1 MMGKAATE
9 IMKIKHKTMRSLL
22 NKALELRIK
31 IDFSHIG
38 NSLIILK
45 HNKEK
50 VIFKSTVIPLQRRMG
65 NLTTDKCHTKICL
78 KEAGVNVPKGFVAES
93 KNEALDLFK
102 KSKLRFPLIL
112 KPVNGALAKQVVWDI
127 KTEKELVNAILD
139 FKRSEKKHKFKRFL
153 VEEMQAGDEYR
164 ALMFQGR
171 VMSCVQKRSASV
183 MGDGKSTIENLIH
196 IFNKGREK
204 GFDIKIDPV
213 VLNRLKENKLTMRSI
228 LPKDYV
234 LKLRNNL
241 NMSDGGR
248 SINYTDKM
256 NNYFKEICSRAVR
269 AVGLNYGGID
279 LITKNI
285 SQENSPYVILE
296 INPDPAYIMHEKPL
310 VEGRGVDVSLKI
322 LKHLFPSL
330 K

>member
-1 MMGKAATE
+1 MMDKSAAE

-38 NSLIILK
+38 NNLVILK

-78 KEAGVNVPKGFVAES
+78 KEVGISVPRGFVAES
-93 KNEALDLFK
+93 RSGALDLLK
-102 KSKLRFPLIL
+102 KMKLQFPLIL
-112 KPVNGALAKQVVWDI
+112 KPVNGTLAKQVVWDI
-127 KTEKELVNAILD
+127 KTEKELANAISD
-139 FKRSEKKHKFKRFL
+139 FKKSEKTHKFKRFL

-164 ALMFQGR
+164 ILMFQGK
-171 VMSCVQKRSASV
+171 VLSCVQKRSASV
-183 MGDGKSTIENLIH
+183 MGDGKSPIKNLIH
-196 IFNKGREK
+196 IFNKERNK
-204 GFDIKIDPV
+204 GFDITIDSV
-213 VLNRLKENKLTMRSI
+213 VLSRLKENGLTMRSI

-248 SINYTDKM
+248 SIDYIGKM
-256 NNYFKEICSRAVR
+256 NSCFKEICSRAVK

-285 SQENSPYVILE
+285 GQKNSPYVILE

-310 VEGRGVDVSLKI
+310 VEGKGVDISKKI
-322 LKHLFPSL
+322 LKYLFPRL

>member
-1 MMGKAATE
+1 MMTKTTTE
-9 IMKIKHKTMRSLL
+9 IMKLKHKTMRSLL

-31 IDFSHIG
+31 IDFSYIG
-38 NSLIILK
+38 NNLIILRR
-45 HNKEK
+45 NKEK
-50 VIFKSTVIPLQRRMG
+50 VIFKSTVIPMQRRMG
-65 NLTTDKCHTKICL
+65 NLTTDKCYTKICL
-78 KEAGVNVPKGFVAES
+78 KEVGISVPRGFVAEL

-102 KSKLRFPLIL
+102 KEKLRFPLIL
-112 KPVNGALAKQVVWDI
+112 KPVNGTLAKQVVWDI
-127 KTEKELVNAILD
+127 KTEKELVDAILD

-164 ALMFQGR
+164 VLMFQGK

-183 MGDGKSTIENLIH
+183 IGDGKSTIKNLIYT
-196 IFNKGREK
+196 FNKGRRK
-204 GFDIKIDPV
+204 GFDIKIDSV
-213 VLNRLKENKLTMRSI
+213 VLNKLKENNLTMHSI
-228 LPKDYV
+228 LPKDCV

-256 NNYFKEICSRAVR
+256 NDYFKEICSGAVR

-285 SQENSPYVILE
+285 SQKNSPYVILE

-310 VEGRGVDVSLKI
+310 VEGAGVDVSKKI
-322 LKHLFPSL
+322 LQHLFPGL